1 MTDTRFGSELRRLR
15 EEAGLSLARLA
26 QKIHYS
32 KGHLSK
38 IERGDKQP
46 PPQLARL
53 CDTALNANGRLTA
66 LAAPQGEGVRRRAAV
81 RAGTASVLVASMAGA
96 DPAPAAA
103 ATSATPEEGASL
115 TFLRSLFDQF
125 RQLGQVA
132 GPRAVLPALT
142 AQTRAVTDQANRT
155 GEPVRRGL
163 LLLGSRYA
171 EFTGWMAQEAG
182 DSDSAQRWTDHAVGL
197 AEAGG
202 DHDLAHYALVR
213 RALITMYAGDA
224 DATITLAR
232 AAQHSSAPP
241 RIRGLAAVREA
252 QGHALDGNETA
263 CRRSL
268 DRARDLLSRDPGDS
282 PAPVIGTSNVG
293 DPAAMAEGW
302 CLYDLGRPAEA
313 AAVLDHQLGRLGTGA
328 MRSRA
333 RFGIRRA
340 LAHATAGEIDHACA
354 VTDALLRSVDVVDS
368 ATIGTD
374 LRRLHRELNRF
385 ATHGAVR
392 ELSPRITAS
401 LRPAG

>member
-53 CDTALNANGRLTA
+53 CDTALNADGRLTA
-66 LAAPQGEGVRRRAAV
+66 LAAPQGEGVRRRSAM
-81 RAGTASVLVASMAGA
+81 RAGAASVLVAR
-96 DPAPAAA
+96 AAASERNPGA

-142 AQTRAVTDQANRT
+142 AQTQAVTDQANRT
-155 GEPVRRGL
+155 GEPVRQEL
-163 LLLGSRYA
+163 FLLGSRYA

-202 DHDLAHYALVR
+202 DRDLAHYALVR

-224 DATITLAR
+224 DATVTLAR
-232 AAQHSSAPP
+232 AAQRSSAPP
-241 RIRGLAAVREA
+241 RIRGLAALREA
-252 QGHALDGNETA
+252 QGHALDGSEA
-263 CRRSL
+263 PCRRAL
-268 DRARDLLSRDPGDS
+268 DRARHLLSRDPGDS
-282 PAPVIGTSNVG
+282 EAPVIGTSHVG

-313 AAVLDHQLGRLGTGA
+313 AAALDRQLGKLGTAA

-340 LAHATAGEIDHACA
+340 LAHATAGEIDHACE
-354 VTDALLRSVDVVDS
+354 VTDDLLRSVDVVDS